1 MNRMKVRQLEHFL
14 AVVEE
19 GQFTQASVR
28 CNIAQSGLS
37 ASVRALERELGSS
50 LLHRSTR
57 RVVLTDAGRALVPE
71 ARRVLA
77 AVATA
82 RDAVEA
88 VVGIE
93 HGSLTIGTVI
103 SAGLWFDLPRLLAE
117 FHHRHPMV
125 EISLTA
131 GGADELLDRVAALE
145 VDMVLVG
152 APERLAPHLVSLPVA
167 SAPYMFA
174 CSTEHPLATRK
185 QLDVAQLAGETFVDL
200 GIGTTVRR
208 VTDQLFASANQRR
221 TVRFEVH
228 DADTVLNL
236 VAHGLGSAILAEPRA
251 RATDG
256 VSFVPLAGKRP
267 PWTLAL
273 VTQETSRVSR
283 AAAAIFDLARESS
296 SIR

>member
-1 MNRMKVRQLEHFL
+1 MKVRQLEHFL

-37 ASVRALERELGSS
+37 ASVRALERELGSP

-77 AVATA
+77 AVDTA
-82 RDAVEA
+82 REAVEA

-93 HGSLTIGTVI
+93 RGSLTMGTVI
-103 SAGLWFDLPRLLAE
+103 SAGLWFDLPGLLAE

-125 EISLTA
+125 EISLSA
-131 GGADELLDRVAALE
+131 AGADELLTRVASLE
-145 VDMVLVG
+145 LDMVLMG
-152 APERLAPHLVSLPVA
+152 APERLPPQLVSLPVA
-167 SAPYMFA
+167 SAPYVFA
-174 CSTEHPLATRK
+174 CPIDHPLAANRTV
-185 QLDVAQLAGETFVDL
+185 DVCDLADEAFVDL
-200 GIGTTVRR
+200 GVGSILRK
-208 VTDQLFASANQRR
+208 VTDQLFASVNLRR

-228 DADTVLNL
+228 DIDTVLKL
-236 VAHGLGSAILAEPRA
+236 VAHGLGSAIAAEPRA
-251 RATDG
+251 PAVEG
-256 VSFVPLAGKRP
+256 VAFVPLSGNRP

-273 VTQETSRVSR
+273 VTQETPRASR
-283 AAAAIFDLARESS
+283 AAAAMFELARESS
-296 SIR
+296 SGH